1 MSLEIFS
8 LLSNSSTI
16 VILGLMA
23 IIVIIAIGLTLDE
36 LRT

>member
-1 MSLEIFS
+1 LEIFS

-16 VILGLMA
+16 VILGLIA
-23 IIVIIAIGLTLDE
+23 IVVIIAIGLTLDE

>member
-1 MSLEIFS
+1 MEIFS